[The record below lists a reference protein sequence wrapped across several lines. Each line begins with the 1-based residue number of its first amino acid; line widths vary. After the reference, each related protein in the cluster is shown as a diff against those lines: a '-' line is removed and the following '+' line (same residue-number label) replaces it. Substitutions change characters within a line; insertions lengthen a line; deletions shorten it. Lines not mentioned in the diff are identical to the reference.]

1 MDHQVTAELK
11 YGGAPR
17 AWGFIGVQDENYG
30 TGKELRVYPLSPH

>member
-17 AWGFIGVQDENYG
+17 AWGFIRVQDENYG